1 MVIPCMG
8 RHLTARRAIFAL
20 LAIACVATIIVTGPS
35 TSVSLVG
42 TSSGHLSRLIA
53 SSANVFPSFSV
64 RSSSSSLQE
73 PQVFISQ
80 TEIVAAPAPCSPS
93 DGISFVVVVTSHPG
107 NREKRD
113 VWRRSSPAHELR
125 EAGIRRV
132 FLLGQVNNNQ
142 SIMQTA
148 GNPNREQR
156 SADFGEPAQ

>member
-1 MVIPCMG
+1 
-8 RHLTARRAIFAL
+8 
-20 LAIACVATIIVTGPS
+20 
-35 TSVSLVG
+35 
-42 TSSGHLSRLIA
+42 
-53 SSANVFPSFSV
+53 
-64 RSSSSSLQE
+64 
-73 PQVFISQ
+73 
-80 TEIVAAPAPCSPS
+80 
-93 DGISFVVVVTSHPG
+93 
-107 NREKRD
+107 